1 MSRPGRGCGVR
12 RGEDEEEE
20 DGRDV
25 DGEEVVERKS
35 GKSGK
40 ASQGQPGGVPTQV
53 KRIRPFYCGH
63 AVPAAGAANSGQQ
76 NQKKTTD
83 GGGRPDLTGDTPHL
97 GWGAVPNQTWTGSG
111 STKNPPRWV
120 TAGDW
125 SPITARWLQWL
136 PPSGSPRMA
145 VAPSR
150 RQGSTL
156 QNKSDPQFSSGYSHN
171 GTSQPRLVWKDTYL
185 SRGKGGRTPRQT
197 PDIQTGQPASQIR
210 ASAQALHLGLGCGG
224 AKGGG
229 VHPRPPLP
237 LLSFTP
243 ASFSPW

>member
-1 MSRPGRGCGVR
+1 MASS
-12 RGEDEEEE
+12 
-20 DGRDV
+20 
-25 DGEEVVERKS
+25 KS
-35 GKSGK
+35 AGLG
-40 ASQGQPGGVPTQV
+40 AGAVTRAMQFQQQGQRT
-53 KRIRPFYCGH
+53 
-63 AVPAAGAANSGQQ
+63 AGSRT
-76 NQKKTTD
+76 KKTTD

-156 QNKSDPQFSSGYSHN
+156 QNKSDPQFSSGYSNNFTTQAGVQRYVPVPREGWKDAATDTRHPDRP
-171 GTSQPRLVWKDTYL
+171 TSQPDSSVSTGAASGAGVWWSKG
-185 SRGKGGRTPRQT
+185 RG
-197 PDIQTGQPASQIR
+197 
-210 ASAQALHLGLGCGG
+210 
-224 AKGGG
+224 
-229 VHPRPPLP
+229 RPPSPTPPSP
-237 LLSFTP
+237 LFHSCFV
-243 ASFSPW
+243 